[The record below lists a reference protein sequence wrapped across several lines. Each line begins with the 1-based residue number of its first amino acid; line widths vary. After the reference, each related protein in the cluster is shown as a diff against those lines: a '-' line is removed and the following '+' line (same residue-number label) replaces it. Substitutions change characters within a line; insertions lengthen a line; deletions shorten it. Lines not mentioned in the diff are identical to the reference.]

1 MRSLGKRISLV
12 QFRVR
17 APFRNRASVQA
28 GIISQ
33 LRRGQHSG
41 LRPFRLLAAAAG
53 FLCKKVAPGQH
64 RREAPFVFA
73 RVVQQKRHDV
83 ENVASAGANPAA
95 STTFLELKPQQTGT
109 GLLIRYGEVATT
121 SGSTSLRLLHSVW
134 RRLPRQSAKRVG
146 GLLITCSPSA
156 WQATFLPGRLIA
168 GHRPLKASVVVRVHP
183 RQPLLRSPLA
193 QNESGSL
200 TN

>member
-1 MRSLGKRISLV
+1 MIIRSHRS
-12 QFRVR
+12 
-17 APFRNRASVQA
+17 RASAQA
-28 GIISQ
+28 GFISP
-33 LRRGQHSG
+33 LCPGQHWR

-64 RREAPFVFA
+64 RREAPIVFA

-121 SGSTSLRLLHSVW
+121 SGSTN
-134 RRLPRQSAKRVG
+134 
-146 GLLITCSPSA
+146 
-156 WQATFLPGRLIA
+156 FLPGRLISRTPPFEGGRA
-168 GHRPLKASVVVRVHP
+168 GASPAPAANFH
-183 RQPLLRSPLA
+183 SPLA
-193 QNESGSL
+193 QNKSGSL

>member
-1 MRSLGKRISLV
+1 MRTLILKHLRNLPPPIRQVGLAWCNSGWGL
-12 QFRVR
+12 QFRS
-17 APFRNRASVQA
+17 RASAQA
-28 GIISQ
+28 GFISS
-33 LRRGQHSG
+33 LCPGQHWR
-41 LRPFRLLAAAAG
+41 LRPFSLLAAAAG

-121 SGSTSLRLLHSVW
+121 SGSTTFC
-134 RRLPRQSAKRVG
+134 RV
-146 GLLITCSPSA
+146 
-156 WQATFLPGRLIA
+156 
-168 GHRPLKASVVVRVHP
+168 V
-183 RQPLLRSPLA
+183 
-193 QNESGSL
+193 
-200 TN
+200 

>member
-1 MRSLGKRISLV
+1 MFAPVAQSSERSPPKAEVAGEIPAGSTSCRASGSEGIADPTDRESVSLGGASPLSPTI
-12 QFRVR
+12 FRE
-17 APFRNRASVQA
+17 
-28 GIISQ
+28 
-33 LRRGQHSG
+33 
-41 LRPFRLLAAAAG
+41 
-53 FLCKKVAPGQH
+53 C
-64 RREAPFVFA
+64 
-73 RVVQQKRHDV
+73 
-83 ENVASAGANPAA
+83 
-95 STTFLELKPQQTGT
+95 KPQQTGT

-146 GLLITCSPSA
+146 GLLITCSASA

>member
-1 MRSLGKRISLV
+1 V
-12 QFRVR
+12 QLRVGD
-17 APFRNRASVQA
+17 PFRNRASAQA
-28 GIISQ
+28 GFISQ

-64 RREAPFVFA
+64 RREAPIVIA

-83 ENVASAGANPAA
+83 EDVARGANPAA

-121 SGSTSLRLLHSVW
+121 SGSTTFC
-134 RRLPRQSAKRVG
+134 RV
-146 GLLITCSPSA
+146 
-156 WQATFLPGRLIA
+156 
-168 GHRPLKASVVVRVHP
+168 V
-183 RQPLLRSPLA
+183 
-193 QNESGSL
+193 
-200 TN
+200 